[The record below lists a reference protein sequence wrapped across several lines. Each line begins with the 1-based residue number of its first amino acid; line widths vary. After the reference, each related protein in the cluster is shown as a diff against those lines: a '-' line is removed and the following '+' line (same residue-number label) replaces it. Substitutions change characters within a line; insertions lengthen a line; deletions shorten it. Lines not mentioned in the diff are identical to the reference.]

1 MKYHLMII
9 LLLIITGCTADQ
21 EYKGQSHHMDN
32 KERSAKDYQQ
42 AITIAAIGDLLI
54 HDRVYNDAWDGERY
68 DFQSMLAPV
77 QNYLQKPTIA
87 MANQESIMGGEELGL
102 SNYPR
107 FNSPFDL
114 ADDIQKT
121 GVDLVTMANNHT
133 LDKGEVAIHNAI
145 DYYEKIGLRYTG
157 AFKSQAD
164 QDTIRV
170 IETDAGISA
179 AFLSY
184 TYGTNGIPVPDGKE
198 YLVNQID
205 RLQIKSDVLEA
216 EKLADITIVS
226 YHFGQEYMRQP
237 NQEQQDLVQFA
248 ADLGTDVVIGHHPH
262 VLQPIEWV
270 EGEQGNKT
278 LVAYS
283 LGNFLSGQY
292 ELNRRIGGIFQ
303 FTVEKQGD
311 SVSVHTPAFLPTF
324 VQFEMIDDTMTNVE
338 VLPLGNVTNQQL
350 SDAKVHLEEIKQHVS
365 QNIEGL
371 QFIE

>member
-1 MKYHLMII
+1 MKYQLMII
-9 LLLIITGCTADQ
+9 LLLIVSGCTSEQ
-21 EYKGQSHHMDN
+21 EYQGLSHHMDN
-32 KERSAKDYQQ
+32 KERIVKEYEQV
-42 AITIAAIGDLLI
+42 ITIAAIGDLLI
-54 HDRVYNDAWDGERY
+54 HDRVYNDAWNGEHY

-77 QNYLQKPTIA
+77 QDYLQKPTITI
-87 MANQESIMGGEELGL
+87 ANQESIMGGEELGL

-114 ADDIQKT
+114 ADDIQRT

-133 LDKGEVAIHNAI
+133 LDRGEAAIQNAI
-145 DYYEKIGLRYTG
+145 RYYEKIGMLYTG

-170 IETDAGISA
+170 IETDEGISA

-184 TYGTNGIPVPDGKE
+184 TYGTNGIPVPDGKK
-198 YLVNQID
+198 YLVNQIN
-205 RLQIKSDVLEA
+205 RSQIKSDVQEA

-226 YHFGQEYMRQP
+226 YHFGQEYMREP
-237 NQEQQDLVQFA
+237 NQEQKDLVQYA

-270 EGEQGNKT
+270 VGEQGNQT

-292 ELNRRIGGIFQ
+292 ELNRRIGGVFQ

-324 VQFEMIDDTMTNVE
+324 VQFEMVDDTMTNVE
-338 VLPLGNVTNQQL
+338 VLPMKSVTDQQL
-350 SDAKVHLEEIKQHVS
+350 SNAKGHLEEMKQHVS